1 LPPFT
6 FRELFRIFGENELK
20 ISMKYVFFIDIPI
33 QTCYTPSKLA
43 TEDAME
49 DKIPENLLNLYES
62 LLSSQLRTIRQLKNR
77 KPLKRKP
84 KEKKGMSNMD
94 MAIDI
99 LQQARKPLHIS
110 EILAQIKAKH
120 RVSLDRESLV
130 SALVKKVHRNQGLTR
145 TAPNTF
151 TATLK

>member
-1 LPPFT
+1 
-6 FRELFRIFGENELK
+6 
-20 ISMKYVFFIDIPI
+20 
-33 QTCYTPSKLA
+33 
-43 TEDAME
+43 ME

-62 LLSSQLRTIRQLKNR
+62 LLSAQLRTVRQLKSR
-77 KPLKRKP
+77 KVAKGKP
-84 KEKKGMSNMD
+84 KEKESMSNMD

-151 TATLK
+151 AATLK